1 MMFQMNVNKISHGGL
16 HAQMHIDEDKTKSP
30 SSVQVRKTTKYSLLM
45 ENLDILEQIFADS
58 NVVRLESHILE
69 QLGRLGALNLFHACL
84 SRTLR
89 TPSEFEISQ
98 VVVRSGKKEERRSRR
113 ERALRK
119 ADKISTLSLPSKVTR
134 RKPKQNTF
142 SSAKRPRNTRSR
154 RLAIARNEEELSR
167 GVKVVLLI
175 YFLLSCLKN
184 VFKLGRL
191 LLQFTSGGITLLP
204 WHVHTSSFYGSQLV
218 N

>member
-1 MMFQMNVNKISHGGL
+1 MNVNKRSHGGL

-30 SSVQVRKTTKYSLLM
+30 TSVQVRKTTQYSLLM

-69 QLGRLGALNLFHACL
+69 QLGRVGALNLFHACL

-89 TPSEFEISQ
+89 TPSEFEFSR

-119 ADKISTLSLPSKVTR
+119 ADKISTLPLPSKVTR
-134 RKPKQNTF
+134 RNPNTF
-142 SSAKRPRNTRSR
+142 SSAKRPRNTKSR
-154 RLAIARNEEELSR
+154 RLTIARNEEELSR

-175 YFLLSCLKN
+175 CFLLSCLKN

-191 LLQFTSGGITLLP
+191 LFHLM
-204 WHVHTSSFYGSQLV
+204 
-218 N
+218 